1 MDNLKFQVND
11 HNKFSIITGEK
22 FGRYAFSMKDKKN
35 NPTEVPL
42 YKLRVYYDS
51 KNYIVDESRERA
63 TFNFETNTFKIK
75 KINDASSYQ
84 VIEIDEEKYA
94 RVKSDE
100 YEDEFEFYE
109 LESYKSPNNFIVDI
123 RSPYGLYKTL
133 EEDVNLYD
141 KDNKFF
147 VLVYLKYAIPIEV
160 DYKKPFDVYK
170 IIEQEDT
177 QDFVVDEIP
186 FGLYNPETKEIQM
199 YEADKANKKDEDM
212 SETASLAS
220 EASAFTESLD
230 TDRDRFKIAKFKD
243 KRYAFL
249 KDADMTQPIEIYALE
264 EYNSPARFI
273 VDKTEPVGIFD
284 VEKKKVRIHKKKIKK
299 ETDIE
304 EFKIVKIAGTRYATY
319 RDSDLTQPFEVYK
332 LQSYKDPKT
341 FIVEKDEPHALLIVQ
356 EKKLKVYSK
365 TQKLQNRIDRIR
377 SILGERI

>member
-1 MDNLKFQVND
+1 MDNLKFQIND
-11 HNKFSIITGEK
+11 YNKFNIIANEK
-22 FGRYAFSMKDKKN
+22 FGRYAYSIKDKKN

-63 TFNFETNTFKIK
+63 TFNFETNKLKIK
-75 KINDASSYQ
+75 KINDASSYEI
-84 VIEIDEEKYA
+84 IEVDKEKYA
-94 RVKSDE
+94 HFKTDE
-100 YEDEFEFYE
+100 YEDEFEVYE
-109 LESYKSPNNFIVDI
+109 LESYESPNNFIVDI
-123 RSPYGLYKTL
+123 YSPYGLYKTL
-133 EEDVNLYD
+133 EKNIDLYN

-147 VLVYLKYAIPIEV
+147 VLVYLKYAIPIED
-160 DYKKPFDVYK
+160 DYKKPFDIYK

-199 YEADKANKKDEDM
+199 DEANEKDEDV

-230 TDRDRFKIAKFKD
+230 TDRDRFKIAKFGD

-249 KDADMTQPIEIYALE
+249 KDADRTQPIEIYALE

-273 VDKTEPVGIFD
+273 VDKTKPVGIFD
-284 VEKKKVRIHKKKIKK
+284 IEKKKVGIYKKKIKK
-299 ETDIE
+299 ETDRE
-304 EFKIVKIAGTRYATY
+304 EFKIVKMSGTRYATR

-341 FIVEKDEPHALLIVQ
+341 FIVEKDEPHGLLIIQ

-365 TQKLQNRIDRIR
+365 TQKLQNKIDRIR